1 MYTALNYSL
10 TIQNEKKIYRK
21 TGMLLKDKE
30 RTPLPHQK
38 KKFDTRVGMNKRQ
51 RHYHLNA
58 IYYVGNGKC
67 QITE

>member
-30 RTPLPHQK
+30 RTPPPQSEEK
-38 KKFDTRVGMNKRQ
+38 V
-51 RHYHLNA
+51 
-58 IYYVGNGKC
+58 
-67 QITE
+67 